1 MADLGSLG
9 EVELDA
15 LRELGNIGV
24 GHAATSLSQMLGK
37 AVDMSV
43 PKVIVTKVSEL
54 HNYVDAEKIVAGVI
68 TALNDL
74 EQGETGYLYI
84 TFPDGSAKKIAEIL
98 LGDASD
104 EEMVNSAIMEIGN
117 ILSSSFCD
125 ATAEML
131 GVTLLPTPPSFAIDY
146 AMAVVDAI
154 IAQISERSEHL
165 IIFETELKEEE
176 DAIEIFVM
184 LIPSENFLNYILK
197 MLGMV
202 Q

>member
-1 MADLGSLG
+1 MLDSLS

-37 AVDMSV
+37 SVDMNV
-43 PKVIVTKVSEL
+43 PRVIVAKVSEL
-54 HNYVDAEKIVAGVI
+54 HKHVEAENIVAGVI
-68 TALNDL
+68 TALNDM
-74 EQGETGYLYI
+74 ENGEAGYLYI

-104 EEMVNSAIMEIGN
+104 DEMVNSALMEIGN
-117 ILSSSFCD
+117 ILSSSFCN

-131 GVTLLPTPPSFAIDY
+131 GITLLPTPPNFAIDY
-146 AMAVVDAI
+146 AMAVIDAI
-154 IAQISERSEHL
+154 IAQIAEKSEHV
-165 IIFETELKEEE
+165 IIFETELKESE

-184 LIPSENFLNYILK
+184 LIPNEAFMQYIMKL
-197 MLGMV
+197 LGMI